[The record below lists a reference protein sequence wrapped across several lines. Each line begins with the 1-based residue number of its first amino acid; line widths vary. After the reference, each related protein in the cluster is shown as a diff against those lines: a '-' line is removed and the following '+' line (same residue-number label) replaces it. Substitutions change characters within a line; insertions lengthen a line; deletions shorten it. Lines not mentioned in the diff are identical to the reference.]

1 MAALLDSDLLL
12 LNVPTARTDAPKGT
26 YKIQVTKLSSHIIEL
41 IKDGTGSLPVP
52 PDSPDP
58 NATLY
63 LEDLGDVEGTQ
74 DAGGNFISVE
84 GAVLQANANG
94 LYSPTTQSL
103 HDIFVDEFNT
113 SFGASVTYGLSD
125 VESTNGAGI
134 DLANGANLLRYND
147 VFLLGEGTSF
157 KPESFSAKVEDILNS
172 LNIGHSDVEFIG
184 DLGDVN
190 VKDPTDAADT
200 APAASDGDILI
211 FDGST
216 DNFELDNLDQRVVN
230 LINGGGIDIDG
241 NGVIDVPITINP
253 SSLPIAQEVDPTTAT
268 PEELAAARGIIAID
282 ENDEH
287 LVLTNGVLSTDITLP
302 STFDLKGTIE
312 YTSDGATDPDPL
324 ADNQEG
330 DLWVV
335 IADTADASN
344 PVTDKTLYVDAA
356 TWIAANPE
364 AGYTGVKVRE
374 GSIVVCVEPGDAA
387 TARFAVFGELDYS
400 PIDYDLQT
408 VLNEGATAT
417 SDDAGASWTAMELTK
432 ADIILHTSGNFTTD
446 AGNFATLEG
455 DVTTGKGDIVIGT
468 KGVAA
473 VPGSADYGD
482 SILSVPNI
490 DFDRFPTLS

>member
-1 MAALLDSDLLL
+1 MAALLDTDLLL
-12 LNVPTARTDAPKGT
+12 LNVPTARADAPKGT

-41 IKDGTGSLPVP
+41 IKDNGSGQPIVP
-52 PDSPDP
+52 GEPDP
-58 NATLY
+58 NATLF
-63 LEDLGDVEGTQ
+63 LQDLGDVDGTQ
-74 DAGGNFISVE
+74 DTNGDFISVE

-103 HDIFVDEFNT
+103 HDIFVDEFT
-113 SFGASVTYGLSD
+113 AAFGASVTYGLSD

-134 DLANGANLLRYND
+134 DLSNGANLTRYDD
-147 VFLLGEGTSF
+147 VFLLGAGTSF
-157 KPESFSAKVEDILNS
+157 KPESFSSKVEDILNN

-190 VKDPTDAADT
+190 VKNPGDAADT
-200 APAASDGDILI
+200 SPAASDGDILI
-211 FDGST
+211 FDGTT
-216 DNFELDNLDQRVVN
+216 DNFELDNLDERVVG

-241 NGVIDVPITINP
+241 NGTIDVPITINP
-253 SSLPIAQEVDPTTAT
+253 SSLPIADEVDPATAT
-268 PEELAAARGIIAID
+268 PEEITAARGIIAID
-282 ENDEH
+282 ETDDN

-312 YTSDGATDPDPL
+312 YKSDGATDPDPL

-335 IADTADASN
+335 IADTVNAPA
-344 PVTDKTLYVDAA
+344 VTDKTLYVDAA
-356 TWIAANPE
+356 TWTAANPE

-417 SDDAGASWTAMELTK
+417 SDDPGASWTAMELTK
-432 ADIILHTSGNFTTD
+432 ADIKLHTSGNFTTD

-468 KGVAA
+468 KGVTAT
-473 VPGSADYGD
+473 PGGADYGD